1 MTLLIRK
8 SAALIAAYAI
18 ALQALLSGI
27 VPAGQFGFDPFAVI
41 CSADGAGG
49 HSPSLPQ
56 HRSECED
63 CVPALNSVPAVIPA
77 GISFAPVIFSDRS
90 LRPAFAAQAP
100 SPQPKRRQPQ
110 ASRAPPIA
118 S

>member
-1 MTLLIRK
+1 MTLLVRK

-27 VPAGQFGFDPFAVI
+27 MPAGHFGFDPFAVI

-49 HSPSLPQ
+49 HSPALPR

-63 CVPALNSVPAVIPA
+63 CLPALNSVPAVIPA
-77 GISFAPVIFSDRS
+77 GISFAPVIFSGRS
-90 LRPAFAAQAP
+90 LRPAFAAETP
-100 SPQPKRRQPQ
+100 SPKPRHKPQ

>member
-1 MTLLIRK
+1 MTLLVRK
-8 SAALIAAYAI
+8 SAALIAVYAI

-27 VPAGQFGFDPFAVI
+27 MPAGHFGFDPFAVI

-49 HSPSLPQ
+49 HSPPPPQ

-63 CVPALNSVPAVIPA
+63 CLPSLNSAPAVIPA
-77 GISFAPVIFSDRS
+77 GISFALVIFSDRS
-90 LRPAFAAQAP
+90 LRPAFVAQAP
-100 SPQPKRRQPQ
+100 SPKPRRQPQ

>member
-1 MTLLIRK
+1 MTLLVRK

-27 VPAGQFGFDPFAVI
+27 VPTGHFGFDPFAVI

-63 CVPALNSVPAVIPA
+63 CLPALNSVPAVLPA
-77 GISFAPVIFSDRS
+77 GISFVPVIFTERP
-90 LRPAFAAQAP
+90 LRLAFAVEVP
-100 SPQPKRRQPQ
+100 SPQSRHQPQ

>member
-1 MTLLIRK
+1 MTLLVRK

-27 VPAGQFGFDPFAVI
+27 VPAGHFGFDPLAVI

-49 HSPSLPQ
+49 HSPSLPR

-63 CVPALNSVPAVIPA
+63 CLPALNSVPAVIPA
-77 GISFAPVIFSDRS
+77 GISFAPVIFFDRS
-90 LRPAFAAQAP
+90 LRPAFAAQTP
-100 SPQPKRRQPQ
+100 TPKPRRQPQ

>member
-1 MTLLIRK
+1 MTLLVRK

-27 VPAGQFGFDPFAVI
+27 VPAGHFGFDPFAVI

-63 CVPALNSVPAVIPA
+63 CLPALHSPPAVIPA
-77 GISFAPVIFSDRS
+77 GISFSPVIFSDRP
-90 LRPAFAAQAP
+90 LPRAFALAAF
-100 SPQPKRRQPQ
+100 SPQPRHQPQ